1 MFFSNLEF
9 RLFKHDMPCASEE
22 IIMAEVRRHTS
33 EYVFHGANSILYK
46 AHLMA
51 EISLK
56 VTNVFRSENLALF
69 TVTSIHCI
77 RKSTKKE
84 APKLDEIQNGK
95 QHKIQG
101 SNRSKD
107 WEIELIEVW
116 WKRKRVQ

>member
-33 EYVFHGANSILYK
+33 EYVFHGVNSILHA

-51 EISLK
+51 EILLK
-56 VTNVFRSENLALF
+56 ATNIFRSKNLALF
-69 TVTSIHCI
+69 TITSIHCI
-77 RKSTKKE
+77 RKNTKKE

-107 WEIELIEVW
+107 W
-116 WKRKRVQ
+116 

>member
-1 MFFSNLEF
+1 
-9 RLFKHDMPCASEE
+9 
-22 IIMAEVRRHTS
+22 MAEILLKVS
-33 EYVFHGANSILYK
+33 NVFHGG
-46 AHLMA
+46 
-51 EISLK
+51 
-56 VTNVFRSENLALF
+56 NLALF

-84 APKLDEIQNGK
+84 APKLDEIQNGT

-116 WKRKRVQ
+116 WKRKCVQYTNLIDT